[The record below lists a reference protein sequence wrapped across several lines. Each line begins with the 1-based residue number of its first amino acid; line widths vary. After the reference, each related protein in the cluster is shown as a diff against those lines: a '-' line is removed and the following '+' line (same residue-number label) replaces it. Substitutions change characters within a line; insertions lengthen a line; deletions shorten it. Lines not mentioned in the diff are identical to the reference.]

1 MTSKRIVVPAL
12 DARTDTVLSF
22 RNTDGVVD
30 QVVEGKD
37 DGRAVGAHGG
47 TSGATSTSSVLAIG
61 QLRRNPCVASEMS
74 ASGSKV
80 SNE

>member
-47 TSGATSTSSVLAIG
+47 TLWRHVDLERTGIQLAAES
-61 QLRRNPCVASEMS
+61 CVASEMS
-74 ASGSKV
+74 ASGSSV